1 MSIFI
6 FTIYLF
12 IAIGLIIKLPFFK
25 KSKLPPIGLAC
36 LFLLKIV
43 AGIVYGY
50 IHAHPPAHIGVT
62 DTWKFFNESLPETN
76 LLKYHPKI
84 FFQDILFNSSTGL
97 HPFSTQHNYW
107 NNIKFTLMVKLAA
120 IFNLFSLGN
129 YYVNL
134 IFYNFLCFFGVV
146 LFYRQLRDK
155 FIATEW
161 ALCIAFLIPSV
172 LFWGSGF
179 HKEGLILSAL
189 YIVIY
194 HVEKITQKLHIKSM
208 VLVAVFIIIL
218 LFLRL
223 YVLVA
228 VLPAIISWIWSIK
241 YPQFSSRI
249 FIGIHV
255 FCLIFFFSSTIL
267 GKSFDLPEYVASR
280 QSDFIQLQGKT
291 MLAVPILKP
300 TVFGFIHNLPSAID
314 ITLLHPYP
322 GEGGKTYI
330 PFTVETIIFLVLLV
344 FGSCTIVIKKQKMP
358 LFSIFCVHFSLLL
371 LLIIGYTV
379 PNVGAV
385 IRYKSI
391 ALPFLLAA
399 FAPILQ
405 MYSISKKNTLSFFT
419 FIKSFTSKHDL
430 QNNDH

>member
-1 MSIFI
+1 MSIIIFI
-6 FTIYLF
+6 IYLF
-12 IAIGLIIKLPFFK
+12 LAIGLIINLPFFK

-36 LFLLKIV
+36 LFLIKIV

-76 LLKYHPKI
+76 LLQQQPKI

-107 NNIKFTLMVKLAA
+107 NNIKFTMMVKLAA

-134 IFYNFLCFFGVV
+134 IFYNFFCFFGVV
-146 LFYRQLRDK
+146 LFYRQLKDTL
-155 FIATEW
+155 ITTDW
-161 ALCIAFLIPSV
+161 ALFIAFLIPSV

-194 HVEKITQKLHIKSM
+194 YMGKTMQQLQMKSIL
-208 VLVAVFIIIL
+208 LVSVFIIML
-218 LFLRL
+218 LFLRI
-223 YVLVA
+223 YILVA
-228 VLPAIISWIWSIK
+228 LLPAMISWICSVK
-241 YPQFSSRI
+241 FPRFASRI
-249 FIGIHV
+249 FIGINA
-255 FCLIFFFSSTIL
+255 FCLILFFSSTFL
-267 GKSFDLPEYVASR
+267 GESFNLPQYVASR
-280 QSDFIQLQGKT
+280 QSDFIQLEGKT
-291 MLAVPILKP
+291 MLKVPKLSP
-300 TVFGFIHNLPSAID
+300 NVFGFFHNLPSAID
-314 ITLLHPYP
+314 ITLFHPYP
-322 GEGGKTYI
+322 GEGGKSYI
-330 PFTVETIIFLVLLV
+330 PFTAEAIFILLILI
-344 FGSCTIVIKKQKMP
+344 FGIFTMVIKKQKMP
-358 LFSIFCVHFSLLL
+358 IFSIFCLNFSLLL

-405 MYSISKKNTLSFFT
+405 IYSISKKS
-419 FIKSFTSKHDL
+419 H
-430 QNNDH
+430 

>member
-1 MSIFI
+1 LI
-6 FTIYLF
+6 
-12 IAIGLIIKLPFFK
+12 IATGLIIKLPFFK

-43 AGIVYGY
+43 AGVVYGY

-76 LLKYHPKI
+76 LLKHHPKI

-120 IFNLFSLGN
+120 IFNVFSLGN

-194 HVEKITQKLHIKSM
+194 YMEKTMQQLQMKSIL
-208 VLVAVFIIIL
+208 LVAVFFIML
-218 LFLRL
+218 LFLRI

-228 VLPAIISWIWSIK
+228 LLPAIISWILSIK

-249 FIGIHV
+249 FLGINI
-255 FCLIFFFSSTIL
+255 FCLIFFFSSTFL
-267 GKSFDLPEYVASR
+267 GKSFDMPQYVASR
-280 QSDFIQLQGKT
+280 QSDFIQLQGNT

-300 TVFGFIHNLPSAID
+300 NFFGFIHNLPSAFD

-322 GEGGKTYI
+322 GEGGKSYI
-330 PFTVETIIFLVLLV
+330 PFTVEAIFFLVLLV
-344 FGSCTIVIKKQKMP
+344 LGSCTMVFKKQKMP
-358 LFSIFCVHFSLLL
+358 IFSIFCLNFSIVL
-371 LLIIGYTV
+371 LLIIGYIV

-405 MYSISKKNTLSFFT
+405 KY
-419 FIKSFTSKHDL
+419 FTSKKIY
-430 QNNDH
+430 